1 MGGDQLCQNTPS
13 ARGNV
18 TSPAAQPVNLPV
30 SRVLAIAFGSAL
42 FDCAIAWAMIAM
54 SPKQLRSE

>member
-30 SRVLAIAFGSAL
+30 SSALASAFGSAL
-42 FDCAIAWAMIAM
+42 FACASACAMIAT